1 LKFNKLRLSGFKS
14 FVDPVELHIEP
25 GLTGVVGPNGCG
37 KSNLLEALR
46 WVMGEA
52 SYKAMR
58 GSGMEDVIFSGS
70 ANRPARNMAEVVAT
84 MDNSDRT
91 ASAAFNKDDVL
102 EISRR
107 IERDAGSA
115 YRINGRDTRA
125 RDVQLLFADA
135 STGAHSPSLVRQGQ
149 ISEIIN
155 AKPQARR
162 KVLEEAAGISGL
174 HQRRHE
180 AELRLRA
187 AENNLLRL
195 EDVINELDAQHSA
208 LKRQAR
214 QASRYRN
221 LSSGIRKAE
230 ALLLHLKWQDTTEA
244 ATQCLNELKDVRAR
258 VGKLTEAAAN
268 ATARQLEA
276 AEKLPGLR
284 EREAIEAAV
293 LNRLNTELATL
304 EAEARQ
310 AAERKG
316 ELSALLEQVTGD
328 LAREKTIQSDMSA
341 ALSRL
346 AVEEE
351 ELKVGME
358 SRAKTHQDA
367 AAALEARRAELA
379 KLEQA
384 HETLGAEQA
393 ARRAEG
399 NALKARLED
408 IRRKRERLAAQL
420 EASKQ
425 KLAEARARHDETSFD
440 ALAQGAREAEEKLH
454 GAEQESLQAETARER
469 ADKELIE
476 KRRKLE
482 NARREAQALQTEA
495 KTLERMLVAEGA
507 GEWPRLIEQLQPDTG
522 YEKALAAL
530 LGDDL
535 DGALDEN
542 APVHWRNLPRLDAL
556 NPLPEGAECL
566 QNVVKAPDSLTA
578 RLLQTG
584 VVPADQ
590 GAALQRRLKPGQRL
604 VSRAGDLWRWDGF
617 VSAADAPTAAAK
629 RMEGRNR
636 LEILHAKLASANEQV
651 SFCQQAHEAAREAA
665 NAARKDEKARRASWR
680 ERQGKASLAAE
691 LLAKAQRQA
700 QDTLLQIKTLEE
712 AGLRLATEI
721 AELDGELTDK
731 QEALLELTQPEDDA
745 GKIEILRQKR
755 DAARSALAS
764 AQAAFEG
771 LERDARQRE
780 QRLATIARE
789 RGEWDRRAARADEQ
803 IAILTRRIGAAE
815 QDLERISTVPDELV
829 ERRNKLASSISR
841 AQNAHVEAT
850 DARAAGEKRQAECD
864 RAARDAERELSGI
877 REQLGRAEI
886 RVEAAVERRTE
897 AGARIAE
904 QLECAPEKAIFE
916 AGFAPGDPLPEA
928 AQALAKLEKLKA
940 ERERLGGVN
949 LRAGEEAEEI
959 SRRLEGM
966 RHESDDLEKAIA
978 KLRAGIGH
986 LNREGRTRLLE
997 AFEEVNGH
1005 FKDLFTKLFGGGK
1018 AELKLT
1024 ESDDPLEAGLEIE
1037 ARPPGKRPQTMSL
1050 LSGGEQAL
1058 TALSLIFAVFLT
1070 NPSPICVLDEID
1082 APLDDANVE
1091 RVCDLLDKMAKMTDT
1106 RFLIITHHPYTM
1118 ARMNRLFGVTMAEKG
1133 VSQLVSVDLETAE
1146 RIRDTG

>member
-1 LKFNKLRLSGFKS
+1 MKFIKLRLSGFKS
-14 FVDPVELHIEP
+14 FVDPVELHIKP

-70 ANRPARNMAEVVAT
+70 ANRPARNMAEVVAY
-84 MDNSDRT
+84 MDNSDRS
-91 ASAAFNKDDVL
+91 ASAAFNKDDML

-135 STGAHSPSLVRQGQ
+135 STGAHSPSLVQQGQ

-155 AKPQARR
+155 AKPQKRR
-162 KVLEEAAGISGL
+162 KILEEAAGISGL

-195 EDVINELDAQHSA
+195 EDVINELEAQYGA

-230 ALLLHLKWQDTTEA
+230 ALLLHLKWLESAKAAKSCHDELARVRTE
-244 ATQCLNELKDVRAR
+244 
-258 VGKLTEAAAN
+258 VGKLTGAAARAN
-268 ATARQLEA
+268 TCQLEA

-304 EAEARQ
+304 EAQARQ
-310 AAERKG
+310 AAERKTG
-316 ELSALLEQVTGD
+316 LEVLLKQISGD
-328 LAREKTIQSDMSA
+328 LEREKSTRIDMSA

-346 AVEEE
+346 SVEEE
-351 ELKVGME
+351 ELKTGME
-358 SRAKTHQDA
+358 SRARTHGEA
-367 AAALEARRAELA
+367 AQALEGARSALAEIEDEYEA
-379 KLEQA
+379 
-384 HETLGAEQA
+384 LGARQA
-393 ARRAEG
+393 ARRAQGE
-399 NALKARLED
+399 ALKTRQDE
-408 IRRKRERLAAQL
+408 IRHNRERLAAQL
-420 EASKQ
+420 ESSRQ
-425 KLAEARARHDETSFD
+425 KLAGARARHDEASFD
-440 ALAQGAREAEEKLH
+440 RLAHDAKAAEQVLQAAESESLDAEAARE
-454 GAEQESLQAETARER
+454 S
-469 ADKELIE
+469 ADKVQVE
-476 KRRKLE
+476 KRRELE
-482 NARREAQALQTEA
+482 AARREVQALQTEA
-495 KTLERMLVAEGA
+495 DTLERMLVLESG
-507 GEWPRLIEQLQPDTG
+507 GKWPLLIEQLKPEAG

-535 DGALDEN
+535 DGALDER

-556 NPLPEGAECL
+556 NLLPDGVESL
-566 QNVVKAPDSLTA
+566 QNHVEAPDSLTA

-584 VVPADQ
+584 IVAADR

-617 VSAADAPTAAAK
+617 VAAADAPTAAAK

-636 LEILHAKLASANEQV
+636 LETLRSKLDNASHKLKTCKLEHDRALEA
-651 SFCQQAHEAAREAA
+651 SKAARQREKDARAA
-665 NAARKDEKARRASWR
+665 WR
-680 ERQGKASLAAE
+680 QGQGKASLAAE
-691 LLAKAQRQA
+691 HLARAQRQA
-700 QDTLLQIKTLEE
+700 QETTLQIKSLEE
-712 AGLRLATEI
+712 AGQRLGAEI
-721 AELDGELTDK
+721 GDLDK
-731 QEALLELTQPEDDA
+731 ALETVRQALEDLPPPEDDA
-745 GKIEILRQKR
+745 GKIENLRQKR

-771 LERDARQRE
+771 LERETKARE
-780 QRLATIARE
+780 QRLGAIIRE
-789 RGEWDRRAARADEQ
+789 RGDWDRRALRADEQ
-803 IAILTRRIGAAE
+803 IANLTRRIGAAE
-815 QDLERISTVPDELV
+815 HELERISAVPQELA
-829 ERRNKLASSISR
+829 ERRGKLADAISR
-841 AQNAHVEAT
+841 AQNAHVKAT
-850 DARAAGEKRQAECD
+850 DARAAGETLVAECD
-864 RAARDAERELSGI
+864 RAGRDAERALSQI
-877 REQLGRAEI
+877 RENLGRAEI
-886 RVEAAVERRTE
+886 RVEAANERRDE
-897 AGARIAE
+897 AEARIRE
-904 QLECAPEKAIFE
+904 QLECAPEQAVFE
-916 AGFAPGDPLPEA
+916 AGFTPEDNLPEA
-928 AQALAKLEKLKA
+928 EQAARKLEKLKA

-949 LRAGEEAEEI
+949 LRAGQEAEEI
-959 SRRLEGM
+959 AKRLEGL

-978 KLRAGIGH
+978 KLRGGIGH

-1005 FKDLFTKLFGGGK
+1005 FRDLFTKLFGGGK

-1091 RVCDLLDKMAKMTDT
+1091 RVCDLLDTMAKMTDT

>member
-1 LKFNKLRLSGFKS
+1 MRFIKLRLSGFKS

-70 ANRPARNMAEVVAT
+70 ANRPARNMAEVVAY

-91 ASAAFNKDDVL
+91 ASAAFNKDDML

-135 STGAHSPSLVRQGQ
+135 STGAHSPSLVQQGQ

-155 AKPQARR
+155 AKPQKRR
-162 KVLEEAAGISGL
+162 KILEEAAGISGL

-195 EDVINELDAQHSA
+195 EDVINELDAQYGA

-230 ALLLHLKWQDTTEA
+230 ALLLHLKWLESAKA
-244 ATQCLNELKDVRAR
+244 AKICHDELARVRAE
-258 VGKLTEAAAN
+258 VGKLTEAAASAN
-268 ATARQLEA
+268 TRQLEA

-304 EAEARQ
+304 EAQARQ
-310 AAERKG
+310 AAERKTG
-316 ELSALLEQVTGD
+316 LEVLLKQISGD
-328 LAREKTIQSDMSA
+328 LAREKSTRIDMSA

-346 AVEEE
+346 SVEEE
-351 ELKVGME
+351 ELKTGME
-358 SRAKTHQDA
+358 SRARTHGEA
-367 AAALEARRAELA
+367 AQALESARAALAEIEDEYEA
-379 KLEQA
+379 
-384 HETLGAEQA
+384 LGARQA
-393 ARRAEG
+393 ARRAQGE
-399 NALKARLED
+399 ALKARQDE
-408 IRRKRERLAAQL
+408 ICRTRERLAAQL
-420 EASKQ
+420 ESSRQ
-425 KLAEARARHDETSFD
+425 KLAGARARHDEASFD
-440 ALAQGAREAEEKLH
+440 KLAHDAKAAEQALQAAESESLDAEAARE
-454 GAEQESLQAETARER
+454 S
-469 ADKELIE
+469 ADKAQVE
-476 KRRKLE
+476 KRRELE
-482 NARREAQALQTEA
+482 AARREAQALQTEA
-495 KTLERMLVAEGA
+495 DTLERMLVVESG
-507 GEWPRLIEQLQPDTG
+507 GKWPLLIEQLKPEAG
-522 YEKALAAL
+522 FEKALAAL

-556 NPLPEGAECL
+556 NLLPDGVESL
-566 QNVVKAPDSLTA
+566 QNHVEAPDSLTA

-584 VVPADQ
+584 IVAANQ

-604 VSRAGDLWRWDGF
+604 VSMAGDLWRWDGF
-617 VSAADAPTAAAK
+617 VAAADAPTAAAK

-636 LEILHAKLASANEQV
+636 LETLRSKLEDTNHKLKACKLEHDKALEASRVARQREKD
-651 SFCQQAHEAAREAA
+651 ARAA
-665 NAARKDEKARRASWR
+665 WR
-680 ERQGKASLAAE
+680 QGQGKASLAAE
-691 LLAKAQRQA
+691 HLARAQRQA
-700 QDTLLQIKTLEE
+700 QETILQIKSLEE
-712 AGLRLATEI
+712 AGQRLGAEI
-721 AELDGELTDK
+721 SDLDK
-731 QEALLELTQPEDDA
+731 ALESVRRALEDLPPPEDDA
-745 GKIEILRQKR
+745 GKSENLRQKR
-755 DAARSALAS
+755 DAARGTLAS

-771 LERDARQRE
+771 LEREAKARE
-780 QRLATIARE
+780 QRLGAILRE
-789 RGEWDRRAARADEQ
+789 RGDWDRRALRADEQ
-803 IAILTRRIGAAE
+803 IANLTRRIGAAE
-815 QDLERISTVPDELV
+815 NELERISAVPRELA
-829 ERRNKLASSISR
+829 ERRDKLADAISR
-841 AQNAHVEAT
+841 AQNGHVKAT
-850 DARAAGEKRQAECD
+850 DARAAGETLVAECD
-864 RAARDAERELSGI
+864 RAGRDAERALSQI
-877 REQLGRAEI
+877 RENLGRAEI
-886 RVEAAVERRTE
+886 RVEAANERRDE
-897 AGARIAE
+897 AEARIRE
-904 QLECAPEKAIFE
+904 QLECAPEQAVFE
-916 AGFAPGDPLPEA
+916 AGFTPEDTLPEA
-928 AQALAKLEKLKA
+928 EQAARKLEKLKA

-949 LRAGEEAEEI
+949 LRAGQEAEEI
-959 SRRLEGM
+959 ARRLEGM

-978 KLRAGIGH
+978 KLRGGIGH

-1005 FKDLFTKLFGGGK
+1005 FRDLFTKLFGGGK

-1091 RVCDLLDKMAKMTDT
+1091 RVCDLLDTMAKMTDT